1 MNIGD
6 HRQATIKVLH
16 SCLQRGS
23 QSTGHLQGQQTV
35 ATFSKIQ
42 GPSQRSQR
50 VPQLCEQVLSSTS
63 SRPANSANFLQNS
76 VVKSEVSEV
85 PQLCEQVLSCTSLGP
100 TNSANI
106 LQNSGVK
113 SEISEVRQ
121 LCEQVLS
128 SSSLGPKFRGQ
139 FRGHSAV
146 FLRTQ
151 ARLNFFPYILLN
163 CILISI
169 VLYISSAEFH
179 NCANLFKKPMPLE
192 LIRPQSQHISRLFL
206 TVNPRSTRVVLFL
219 KKNRIS

>member
-35 ATFSKIQ
+35 PTFSKNQ
-42 GPSQRSQR
+42 GSSQRSQR
-50 VPQLCEQVLSSTS
+50 VPHLCEQVLSSTS

-76 VVKSEVSEV
+76 VVKSEVSEI
-85 PQLCEQVLSCTSLGP
+85 PQLCEQVLFCTSLGQ

-113 SEISEVRQ
+113 SEISEIHQ

-128 SSSLGPKFRGQ
+128 STSLGPKFRGQ
-139 FRGHSAV
+139 VRGHSAV

-151 ARLNFFPYILLN
+151 ARLNFSPTFYPTVYSYPLFYTSHQLN
-163 CILISI
+163 FIT
-169 VLYISSAEFH
+169 VLVY
-179 NCANLFKKPMPLE
+179 LK
-192 LIRPQSQHISRLFL
+192 
-206 TVNPRSTRVVLFL
+206 NPCP
-219 KKNRIS
+219 